1 MILLPPEI
9 SCFLTRTDT
18 PKKAIESCYSATRF
32 TLLLNEVTSS
42 LPNIDIREMRLWM
55 RAFLACVDIPSTLE
69 GLRKAEP
76 IINQI
81 LVSVFGSSCN
91 CVPMEAQAVS
101 TALFIALNKP
111 PLLQDKRYGQTP
123 KHAGSQL
130 FAYHLTALNPFS
142 PANAPVGFTYNLYR
156 LWGLKIHLG
165 LRKILLDPKLDDETK
180 KGYATS
186 ARSFFQLLRNLPGVP
201 PSVLPEQ
208 ADDLFQNHLQAFVA
222 AAADP
227 KNKCQWSSRTTNA
240 HRKRL
245 ELLYSNQTSAAH
257 PYVRARGIEHIDQF
271 TETFDGEPTGDHKK
285 RDGFGSTVVTFPI
298 ANNSDDRFPDP
309 EVLELLHQQS
319 RQGVSAKFPR
329 ISRKTEH
336 RYILSQYSLWWD
348 AQSLQR
354 PDLRKLYRAIDAL
367 VCETPNHL
375 GVSVYLLLLLFTGR
389 PLKQAIHARIGKCTD
404 LDRRTVDPS
413 HDHVLFIDP
422 AKQRLFFQHRFRSSF
437 HDGRNE
443 IWKPTLFWIA
453 LPVPDPLTILF
464 EQYVSWLK
472 ERELLSVDKPFF
484 YVDYGEPRQMKPE
497 DVRRILV
504 RKLPHGSEDVTPAR
518 ISQSFGPLFSHG
530 FGLDEVS
537 RRLITGRAMGR
548 TFAPISYT
556 RLEWQELNE
565 RYKKCCLAVHE
576 YAKPERSSH
585 EWWTRSAKQVSM
597 RQSTK
602 QPAAGSPL
610 VMQEDEY
617 KSLVKSLVTR
627 VLMTSRQPHPQPIEH
642 HNAYTG
648 YVYLLLLRLGMR
660 PTNKPGYLREDFQA
674 AAEYLPIFDKNSSLH
689 FEERL
694 ITVPRTVQYAIE
706 QLAIGKTRLKQ
717 YLFFK
722 HGPDK
727 PDRIPKELFFF
738 LEPNGNPIPFTLARF
753 DKVIREL
760 GVGEFVAVQRN
771 IGRHSLRTM
780 LWERRIPDD
789 IIGAWLGHL
798 QVGRGPLEIHSS
810 TLLGPALR
818 VISMQLEEALEIAGF
833 KNLPY
838 FAFEKPL

>member
-1 MILLPPEI
+1 MLPLPHEI
-9 SCFLTRTDT
+9 SYFLTQTGT
-18 PKKAIESCYSATRF
+18 PEEALKRRYSATRF
-32 TLLLNEVTSS
+32 TLLLNEITPS
-42 LPNIDIREMRLWM
+42 LHHIDSREVDLWL
-55 RAFLACVDIPSTLE
+55 RAFLACLDTPSTLK
-69 GLRKAEP
+69 GLRKAEL
-76 IINQI
+76 IIGKI
-81 LVSVFGSSCN
+81 LGEAFRHQKCAPS
-91 CVPMEAQAVS
+91 EAQAVYS
-101 TALFIALNKP
+101 ALFSVLTSP
-111 PLLQDKRYGQTP
+111 PLAQDKRYDESPLQSE
-123 KHAGSQL
+123 SQL
-130 FAYHLTALNPFS
+130 FTYHLAAFDPYTPLSA
-142 PANAPVGFTYNLYR
+142 PANYVNRLCR
-156 LWGLKIHLG
+156 LWGFRIHLG
-165 LRKILLDPKLDDETK
+165 LREIVSDNGLDYETK

-186 ARSFFQLLRNLPGVP
+186 ARFFFRLLRNLPGVP
-201 PSVLPEQ
+201 PSVLPAQ
-208 ADDLFQNHLQAFVA
+208 ADDLFQRHLDAFVA

-227 KNKCQWSSRTTNA
+227 QNKCQWSSRTTKA

-245 ELLYSNQTSAAH
+245 ELLYSNQTSSAH
-257 PYVRARGIEHIDQF
+257 PYVRARGIEDIDQF
-271 TETFDGEPTGDHKK
+271 TETFDGEPTGDHNK
-285 RDGFGSTVVTFPI
+285 RDGFGFTVVTFPI

-319 RQGVSAKFPR
+319 RQGVCAKFPR

-443 IWKPTLFWIA
+443 IWKPTWFWIA
-453 LPVPDPLTILF
+453 LPVPDPLTVLF

-472 ERELLSVDKPFF
+472 ERELLSIDKPFF

-537 RRLITGRAMGR
+537 RRLITGRALGR

-565 RYKKCCLAVHE
+565 RYKKCSLALHE

-585 EWWTRSAKQVSM
+585 EWWTRSAKQGAM
-597 RQSTK
+597 KQSTK

-610 VMQEDEY
+610 VMQEDAY

-627 VLMTSRQPHPQPIEH
+627 VLLTSRQPRPQAIEH
-642 HNAYTG
+642 HNAYTC
-648 YVYLLLLRLGMR
+648 YAYLLLLRLGMR

-674 AAEYLPIFDKNSSLH
+674 AAEYLPIFDKNSGQH
-689 FEERL
+689 YEERL
-694 ITVPRTVQYAIE
+694 ITVPRTVQYAIK
-706 QLAIGKTRLKQ
+706 QLAIGKTRLEQ

-722 HGPDK
+722 RGPDK
-727 PDRIPKELFFF
+727 ATRIPKELFFF
-738 LEPNGNPIPFTLARF
+738 LEPTGNPIPFTLAHF
-753 DKVIREL
+753 DEVLREL
-760 GVGEFVAVQRN
+760 GAGEFVAVQRN

-780 LWERRIPDD
+780 LWERSIPDD
-789 IIGAWLGHL
+789 IIGAWFGHL

-818 VISMQLEEALEIAGF
+818 VISLQLEEALEIAGF